1 MIAAGFNTIEGKVP
15 NPEMTNAIRAEPLSS
30 GLFLLT
36 SGVYGKV
43 IRFRVPLTIPD
54 DVVAEALDILEAS
67 IDEGVWSLL
76 RSWLRPHRGIS
87 QEHLPFYLAC
97 FEFIHNIR
105 GRGKALL
112 PSLLQLIL

>member
-67 IDEGVWSLL
+67 IDAVKGAWNEETDVSASKGVEPSGNPRPFEWCLDRRQQHLL
-76 RSWLRPHRGIS
+76 WV
-87 QEHLPFYLAC
+87 
-97 FEFIHNIR
+97 
-105 GRGKALL
+105 
-112 PSLLQLIL
+112 